1 MTRDE
6 QLSWEARWGRPVAVT
21 TVLAGI
27 LTLFSTTTFIPKNRT
42 GVEAT
47 PDLLLS
53 IHEDHGGYMT
63 SSILSALAA
72 LFLTATFYYL
82 FRAIDARGG
91 GIPRWFV
98 YIVIA
103 APIAYAVSRVIY
115 AIDAIDIADE
125 FASGTP
131 IRGAAGGDRA
141 KAISDISPVV
151 LVLQTAGTVGVAFL
165 FVMLPL
171 RARRVGLLTPFMS
184 ILGVIAGA
192 LIVFPFASISA
203 IVQAFWLGA
212 LGALL
217 LGHWPGGRGPA
228 WESGEAEPWPTAAQ
242 RRADL
247 VEQQQLETTPPPESG
262 EVPEREEAPEAE
274 ETPERPPSRKRKRKR
289 R

>member
-1 MTRDE
+1 VTREE
-6 QLSWEARWGRPVAVT
+6 QLSWEARWGRPVALVT
-21 TVLAGI
+21 FLAGL
-27 LTLFSTTTFIPKNRT
+27 LTLFSTTRFIPKNRK

-53 IHEDHGGYMT
+53 IHDDHSGYVT
-63 SSILSALAA
+63 AAILSAAATLCLA
-72 LFLTATFYYL
+72 ATFYYL
-82 FRAIDARGG
+82 FRAIDTRGG

-98 YIVIA
+98 YIIIV
-103 APIAYAVSRVIY
+103 APIAYAVSRVVY
-115 AIDAIDIADE
+115 AIDAIDIADQ

-131 IRGAAGGDRA
+131 IGGAAGGDRA
-141 KAISDISPVV
+141 KEISDISPVI

-171 RARRVGLLTPFMS
+171 RARRVGLVTPFMS

-217 LGHWPGGRGPA
+217 LGRWPGGRGPA

-242 RRADL
+242 RRAELIEKQPDPTPAPKP
-247 VEQQQLETTPPPESG
+247 EQEQDPEQG
-262 EVPEREEAPEAE
+262 PEQGP
-274 ETPERPPSRKRKRKR
+274 PERPPSRKRKRKR

>member
-1 MTRDE
+1 VTRDE
-6 QLSWEARWGRPVAVT
+6 QLSWEARWGRPVAVGT
-21 TVLAGI
+21 FLAGV

-53 IHEDHGGYMT
+53 IHEDHSGYMT

-141 KAISDISPVV
+141 KDISDISPVV

-192 LIVFPFASISA
+192 LIVFPFASISS

-217 LGHWPGGRGPA
+217 LGRWPGGRGPA

-247 VEQQQLETTPPPESG
+247 VEQRQLDTTPPTEPEDG
-262 EVPEREEAPEAE
+262 PEPKDGPEPEEA
-274 ETPERPPSRKRKRKR
+274 PERPPSRKRKRKR

>member
-6 QLSWEARWGRPVAVT
+6 QLAWEARWGRPVAIAT
-21 TVLAGI
+21 FLAGV
-27 LTLFSTTTFIPKNRT
+27 LTLFSTTTFIPKNRK

-53 IHEDHGGYMT
+53 INDNSGGYMT
-63 SSILSALAA
+63 AAILASLAT
-72 LFLTATFYYL
+72 LCLTATFYYL
-82 FRAIDARGG
+82 FRAIDARRG

-98 YIVIA
+98 YLIIA
-103 APIAYAVSRVIY
+103 APIAYAVSRVVY
-115 AIDAIDIADE
+115 AIDAMDIADD

-141 KAISDISPVV
+141 KDLSDVSPVV

-165 FVMLPL
+165 YVMLPL

-184 ILGVIAGA
+184 ILGVVAGA
-192 LIVFPFASISA
+192 LIVFPFASISS

-217 LGHWPGGRGPA
+217 LGRWPGGRGPA
-228 WESGEAEPWPTAAQ
+228 WESGEAEPWPSSAQ

-247 VEQQQLETTPPPESG
+247 MEQQLDSTPPPPEPE
-262 EVPEREEAPEAE
+262 EVPERPA
-274 ETPERPPSRKRKRKR
+274 SRKRRKKKRP
-289 R
+289 

>member
-1 MTRDE
+1 VTSEE
-6 QLSWEARWGRPVAVT
+6 QLSWEARWGRPVALAT
-21 TVLAGI
+21 FLAGL

-53 IHEDHGGYMT
+53 IHEDSGGYMT
-63 SSILSALAA
+63 AAILSSAATLCLA
-72 LFLTATFYYL
+72 ATFYYL
-82 FRAIDARGG
+82 FRAIDTRKG

-115 AIDAIDIADE
+115 AIDATDIADK

-131 IRGAAGGDRA
+131 IRGAPGGDRA
-141 KAISDISPVV
+141 KDLSDISPVV

-171 RARRVGLLTPFMS
+171 RARRVGLMTPFMS

-217 LGHWPGGRGPA
+217 LGMWPGGRGPA
-228 WESGEAEPWPTAAQ
+228 WESGKAEPWPTAAQ

-247 VEQQQLETTPPPESG
+247 LEKQADPTPPP
-262 EVPEREEAPEAE
+262 PEAE
-274 ETPERPPSRKRKRKR
+274 QEPPERPPSRKRKRKR